1 MNKTLIILTS
11 GRTGSSSFVK
21 LMEIFNFYTINPLKI
36 NFFIEQIKK
45 SNLKGHYEEVEVITF
60 NEKILHQNNL
70 AWFSIKKV
78 IKQIPKDIKNDISNY
93 LLNLCSTNNKI
104 ILKDPRFSS
113 TIKVWEK
120 IFQKNNMNVEYIFL
134 YRDPG
139 EYIESIKRR
148 DRFSNQTAAG
158 NWISDNYE
166 ILKFLKNKKFFCFNF
181 NEIFNEPEIIAKSV
195 KKNLNIKYNKK
206 ELHKFKNNF
215 VNLNLIRASR
225 ELKNNCEICNELLLQ
240 IKKLNHFQE
249 GHNLKLKKNI
259 PIKIDE
265 MHNKQSK
272 NILFRILKIIDQLK
286 FKIRFIYTNHKH

>member
-45 SNLKGHYEEVEVITF
+45 SNLKGHYEEVEVIAF

-78 IKQIPKDIKNDISNY
+78 IKQIPKNIKNDISNY

-113 TIKVWEK
+113 TIKIWEK

-139 EYIESIKRR
+139 EYVGSIKRR
-148 DRFSNQTAAG
+148 DGLDNQTAAG

-181 NEIFNEPEIIAKSV
+181 NEIFNEPEIIVKSV
-195 KKNLNIKYNKK
+195 KKHLNIKYNKN
-206 ELHKFKNNF
+206 ELNKFKNNF
-215 VNLNLIRASR
+215 VNVNLIRASR

-240 IKKLNHFQE
+240 IKKLKHFQE
-249 GHNLKLKKNI
+249 GHNLKLKRKMQ
-259 PIKIDE
+259 IKINE

-272 NILFRILKIIDQLK
+272 NILFRILKVIDKLK